1 MLQIMYTAAPWL
13 RDFSEWYGAL
23 PCHSVNGKNAS
34 KSFKSCQRYIASP
47 KIVEIVR
54 CTYIFPESWCNLSF
68 LLFFVRFYL
77 PFYRARFSFDRAQFS
92 CAFFY
97 LPFYRAIVR
106 FYLPLYRARF
116 SFDRAQISFMRSC
129 ATCIVHNFVPL
140 RSHGNRRYSW
150 GNVDELGLCTT
161 FKIWILNFKP
171 ECKLYF
177 LTL

>member
-13 RDFSEWYGAL
+13 RDFSEWHGAL

-77 PFYRARFSFDRAQFS
+77 PFYRARFSFDRAQ
-92 CAFFY
+92 
-97 LPFYRAIVR
+97 
-106 FYLPLYRARF
+106 
-116 SFDRAQISFMRSC
+116 ISFMRSC